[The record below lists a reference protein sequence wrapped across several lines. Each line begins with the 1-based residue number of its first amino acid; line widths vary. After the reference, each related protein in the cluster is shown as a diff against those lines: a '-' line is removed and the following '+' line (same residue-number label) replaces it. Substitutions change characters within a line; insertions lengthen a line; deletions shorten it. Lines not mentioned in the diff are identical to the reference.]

1 MKKIFQLT
9 ALLMLCFFGACSEDA
24 LDGLSGKYDM
34 ERRVY
39 KKIIEQSTDKLG
51 KGVKQLNLKFADEA
65 GNEWDLRLGSKD
77 WVLQN
82 GVFKAKLLEK
92 LDEDDIKSEEDKVK
106 PKEPLT
112 AGLLYSIVE
121 QDTIAS
127 GDVEVTLL
135 GDTYYID
142 GLFMSKT
149 GKQYSCDYKGSISF
163 EIGED
168 DPGASGYTTVLT
180 TSPVYL
186 LDTNNQPIGIV
197 PGVSQYSFAVSDP
210 DGNGVAQ
217 FDLINKEN
225 MPLEALAGSY
235 SVTGKSEAGSMA
247 QGNALPAEWGGWSWG
262 SYFIANSAKQ
272 YIFGGTL
279 NITIA
284 TGMEGETLFTFSGKG
299 LNTTLGMDV
308 NSAQVPG
315 TAADVNYMFVTVLQS
330 TGYEMRDQ
338 QMESAVMGR
347 KMPFSVYLPKSYDG
361 QKEYSVLYLLHGAD
375 GNHNDW
381 MAQGMLNP
389 YASAAEAAGG
399 KEMIIVCPNGSPDGQ
414 NIFYCDN
421 YQGNNMKY
429 MTYFFDEFIPYV
441 ESNFKVKAGR
451 GTRAIAGLSMGGFGS
466 LYYSFLHPEMFC
478 YVYACS
484 PATAI
489 EGAPNLYEMLG
500 TKDLPGITIEIG
512 KGDFL
517 FGSAN
522 SFKQAL
528 DGSGIANEYITRD
541 DIHDRAFWK
550 GCLPKLLKKVS
561 DTFEE

>member
-1 MKKIFQLT
+1 
-9 ALLMLCFFGACSEDA
+9 
-24 LDGLSGKYDM
+24 M
-34 ERRVY
+34 EF
-39 KKIIEQSTDKLG
+39 L
-51 KGVKQLNLKFADEA
+51 
-65 GNEWDLRLGSKD
+65 
-77 WVLQN
+77 
-82 GVFKAKLLEK
+82 AKLLEK
-92 LDEDDIKSEEDKVK
+92 LEESDIKSEEDKIK

-112 AGLLYSIVE
+112 AGLLYSIVG

-127 GDVEVTLL
+127 GDLEVTLL

-149 GKQYSCDYKGSISF
+149 GTQYSCDYKGPITF

-168 DPGASGYTTVLT
+168 DPEASGYTTVLT

-186 LDTNNQPIGIV
+186 LDANNQPVGIV

-262 SYFIANSAKQ
+262 SYFIANDAKQ

-279 NITIA
+279 NIAVA

-299 LNTTLGMDV
+299 LNTTLGMDATG
-308 NSAQVPG
+308 SQIPG
-315 TAADVNYMFVTVLQS
+315 TAADADYRFVTVLQG

-361 QKEYSVLYLLHGAD
+361 QKEYPVLYLLHGAD

-399 KEMIIVCPNGSPDGQ
+399 KVMIIVCPNGSPDGQ

-541 DIHDRAFWK
+541 GIHDWAFWK

>member
-1 MKKIFQLT
+1 
-9 ALLMLCFFGACSEDA
+9 
-24 LDGLSGKYDM
+24 M

-39 KKIIEQSTDKLG
+39 KNIVAQSTDKLR

-92 LDEDDIKSEEDKVK
+92 LEESDIKSEEDKIK

-112 AGLLYSIVE
+112 AGLLYSIVG

-127 GDVEVTLL
+127 GDLEVTLL

-149 GKQYSCDYKGSISF
+149 GTQYSCDYKGPITF

-168 DPGASGYTTVLT
+168 DPEASGYTTVLT

-186 LDTNNQPIGIV
+186 LDANNQPVGIV

-262 SYFIANSAKQ
+262 SYFIANDAKQ

-279 NITIA
+279 NIAVA

-299 LNTTLGMDV
+299 LNTTLGMDATG
-308 NSAQVPG
+308 SQIPG
-315 TAADVNYMFVTVLQS
+315 TAADADYRFVTVLQG

-361 QKEYSVLYLLHGAD
+361 QKEYPVLYLLHGAD

-381 MAQGMLNP
+381 MARGMLNP

-517 FGSAN
+517 FGSAI

-541 DIHDRAFWK
+541 GIHDWAFWK

>member
-9 ALLMLCFFGACSEDA
+9 ALLMLCFLGACSEDG

-39 KKIIEQSTDKLG
+39 KNIVAQSTDKLR

-92 LDEDDIKSEEDKVK
+92 LEESDIKSEEDKIK

-112 AGLLYSIVE
+112 AGLLYSIVG

-127 GDVEVTLL
+127 GDLEVTLL

-149 GKQYSCDYKGSISF
+149 GTQYSCDYKGPITF

-168 DPGASGYTTVLT
+168 DPEASGYTTVLT

-186 LDTNNQPIGIV
+186 LDANNQPVGIV

-262 SYFIANSAKQ
+262 SYFIANDAKQ

-279 NITIA
+279 NIAVA

-299 LNTTLGMDV
+299 LNTTLGMDATG
-308 NSAQVPG
+308 SQIPG
-315 TAADVNYMFVTVLQS
+315 TAADADYRFVTVLQG

-361 QKEYSVLYLLHGAD
+361 QKEYPVLYLLHGAD

-541 DIHDRAFWK
+541 GIHGWAFWK